1 MSWTHGYLVPGMLGK
16 EHTPQPSDEDRYDQ
30 VKEEVISDV
39 WEFSIA
45 QAQDYAQSEV
55 MKKTLQ
61 ELVYSI
67 SESILHNDK
76 ISQMYHDSK
85 AKGAINVE

>member
-1 MSWTHGYLVPGMLGK
+1 MSWTHGYLVPGMLAKGYK
-16 EHTPQPSDEDRYDQ
+16 PQPSQMDNYEQ

-45 QAQDYAQSEV
+45 QAQDYASTPEL
-55 MKKTLQ
+55 KKSLQ

-76 ISQMYHDSK
+76 VSKMYHSSK
-85 AKGAINVE
+85 VKE

>member
-1 MSWTHGYLVPGMLGK
+1 MSWTHGYLMPGMYSK
-16 EHTPQPSDEDRYDQ
+16 AQPDEMDDYDQ
-30 VKEEVISDV
+30 IKEEVISNV

-76 ISQMYHDSK
+76 ISKMYHDSK
-85 AKGAINVE
+85 VRE

>member
-16 EHTPQPSDEDRYDQ
+16 SQPDEMDDYDK
-30 VKEEVISDV
+30 VKEEVISSV
-39 WEFSIA
+39 WDFSIA

>member
-1 MSWTHGYLVPGMLGK
+1 MSWTHGYLMPGMYGK
-16 EHTPQPSDEDRYDQ
+16 ERKPQPSEMDRYDQ
-30 VKEEVISDV
+30 VKEAVISDV

-45 QAQDYAQSEV
+45 QAQDYASTPEL
-55 MKKTLQ
+55 KKSLQ